1 MSFAEHL
8 AADRR
13 LAILRILD
21 AAPEAEASEATLQ
34 LALRDYAHAPSVDVL
49 RADLAWL
56 AEVGLVQATEIG
68 GLLIAR
74 ITPRG
79 ADVAHRR
86 ARVPG
91 VAVPR
96 P

>member
-1 MSFAEHL
+1 MSYASHFAE
-8 AADRR
+8 DRR

-21 AAPEAEASEATLQ
+21 AAPAAEASETTLQ
-34 LALRDYAHAPSVDVL
+34 LALRGHAHDVSADVI

-56 AEVGLVQATEIG
+56 EEVGLVTAGDLG
-68 GLLIAR
+68 GLMFAR
-74 ITPRG
+74 ITTRG
-79 ADVAHRR
+79 SDVAHRR

-96 P
+96 R

>member
-21 AAPEAEASEATLQ
+21 AAPQAEASETTLQ
-34 LALRDYAHAPSVDVL
+34 LALQDYAHAPSVDAV

-56 AEVGLVQATEIG
+56 AELGLVTLAEIG
-68 GLLIAR
+68 GLVLAR
-74 ITPRG
+74 ITARG

-91 VAVPR
+91 VATPR